1 MSGRGPVP
9 TSENIFSFDT
19 GHLQIELPR
28 PDDAPIL
35 FGLVGGEHRREVTVT
50 LLWDGPDHISDIEE
64 WIEKCSNKT
73 FADYGFHWAVRDKT
87 GEFTGRAGEAMGA
100 IGTRPRGEP
109 GRADV
114 GYWLGRPYW
123 GKGIMGEA
131 LTELLELGFTTLD
144 YYKMEADVYTSNARG
159 LRLVESAGMVREGV
173 VRQAYRKNGEWV
185 DAAIYGILK
194 EEWQANQ
201 SRPVD
206 TPQPRTD

>member
-9 TSENIFSFDT
+9 TSKNIFSFDT
-19 GHLQIELPR
+19 EHLQIELPR

-35 FGLVGGEHRREVTVT
+35 FGLIGSEHRREVTAT

-64 WIEKCSNKT
+64 WIEKCSTKT

-100 IGTRPRGEP
+100 IGTRARGEP

-114 GYWLGRPYW
+114 GYWLGRPLA
-123 GKGIMGEA
+123 G
-131 LTELLELGFTTLD
+131 LLELGFTTLD

-159 LRLVESAGMVREGV
+159 LRLVESAGMIREGV
-173 VRQAYRKNGEWV
+173 VRRAYRKNGEWV
-185 DAAIYGILK
+185 HAAIYGILK

-206 TPQPRTD
+206 TPRSRTD